1 MARPIRSAF
10 TLFINGET
18 YGLNVDWP
26 PVIAYNTTTHLAH
39 KGLERE
45 SRISSP
51 EWVDRGHMA
60 HERKRNPMNIY
71 YQAASF
77 ESKFPKSKL
86 QETKLYC
93 KQSLDDDL
101 VCDYC
106 TKKLLSLGDRY
117 LHGPRPENASDCPGY
132 LFMYTAAVVNQ
143 FGPTDPGTA
152 KCLFRLKY
160 SMKSTAYR
168 FHSAVIPGIV
178 AGSMFGVVGGFIA
191 VWFRRTRRGR
201 SEKEKVSPED
211 GEVSLDLGFGLHSRG
226 TNLVT
231 FRIEEIRKATMNFSR
246 HNIIGRGGYGNVYK
260 GMLPDGSEVAFKRF
274 KNCSASGAATF
285 AHEVKIIASVRPVIL
300 VSIRGYCTTTVPPEA
315 PQRIIGRSDVFSF
328 GVVLLELLS
337 GKKAYEINEGNV
349 SLLTDWAWSLARER
363 RGLDVIEENLPEMG
377 SPEVMEQ
384 YVHIALT
391 CAHPLI
397 HARSTFDQI
406 VNMLETNMPVPS
418 SLEAYIAAS
427 SLEICSIS

>member
-18 YGLNVDWP
+18 YGLNVDRP

-60 HERKRNPMNIY
+60 HERKGNPMNIY
-71 YQAASF
+71 YQAASVLAFQKIVMSRAGGMHCSWISSMIPVPTEWISKGCMDITSLAQF

-117 LHGPRPENASDCPGY
+117 LHGPRPENASDCP
-132 LFMYTAAVVNQ
+132 
-143 FGPTDPGTA
+143 
-152 KCLFRLKY
+152 
-160 SMKSTAYR
+160 
-168 FHSAVIPGIV
+168 
-178 AGSMFGVVGGFIA
+178 

-246 HNIIGRGGYGNVYK
+246 HNIIGRGGYENVYK

-285 AHEVKIIASVRPVIL
+285 AHEVKIIASVRPVNL

-315 PQRIIGRSDVFSF
+315 PQRIIVRDLMRDGSLYNHLF
-328 GVVLLELLS
+328 ES
-337 GKKAYEINEGNV
+337 GKTKLSWPIRQKISLGTAY
-349 SLLTDWAWSLARER
+349 WAWSLARER

-391 CAHPLI
+391 CAHPLL
-397 HARSTFDQI
+397 HARPTSDQI